1 MNKVKVKDSG
11 SLYRDEDSGAILNCS
26 DSEYNNYLKLKQQKL
41 KETSE
46 MDKLK
51 DCIENVFEICQKIG
65 LETLCVPE
73 LSAMF

>member
-26 DSEYNNYLKLKQQKL
+26 DSEYNSYLKLKQK
-41 KETSE
+41 KMDEAGE

-51 DCIENVFEICQKIG
+51 NDVD
-65 LETLCVPE
+65 E
-73 LSAMF
+73 LKDMMKLILSN

>member
-11 SLYRDEDSGAILNCS
+11 SLYRDEESGAILNCS
-26 DSEYNNYLKLKQQKL
+26 DSEYNNYLNLKQQKL

-51 DCIENVFEICQKIG
+51 DDVD
-65 LETLCVPE
+65 E
-73 LSAMF
+73 LKDMMKLILSKLDK

>member
-11 SLYRDEDSGAILNCS
+11 SLYRDEESGAILNCS

-41 KETSE
+41 KEVSE

-51 DCIENVFEICQKIG
+51 DDVD
-65 LETLCVPE
+65 E
-73 LSAMF
+73 LKDMMKLILSKLDKYLTPSS

>member
-11 SLYRDEDSGAILNCS
+11 SLYRDEESGAILNCS

-41 KETSE
+41 KEVSE

-51 DCIENVFEICQKIG
+51 DDVD
-65 LETLCVPE
+65 E
-73 LSAMF
+73 LKDMMKLIISKLDK